1 MKGSHWFLPET
12 PDVVGQLR
20 RQSAATVEGMD
31 AFAAWGHGEEGA
43 LERMR
48 AARRESDEAKR
59 ELLNALRA
67 AFVTPLEPEDA
78 FTLSRGIDRIIAHAL
93 DLVGEAEVME
103 SPPDAGVGQM
113 ADLLAQAVRK
123 IDEAIDHLGSDS
135 DAATAAAESALD
147 TERVVAQAYYQG
159 MARLLEVQDR
169 HERISRRELY
179 RRCARIGEGVVDV
192 AERIQYAIVKQT

>member
-12 PDVVGQLR
+12 PDVVGQLH
-20 RQSAATVEGMD
+20 RQAAAAADGMD
-31 AFAAWGHGEEGA
+31 AFAAWGNGDEDA
-43 LERMR
+43 LERIR
-48 AARRESDEAKR
+48 DARRNSDEAKH

-113 ADLLAQAVRK
+113 TDLLAQAMRK
-123 IDEAIDHLGSDS
+123 VEAAIAHLGSDS
-135 DAATAAAESALD
+135 DAATAAADGALE

-159 MARLLEVQDR
+159 MAGLLEVTDMR
-169 HERISRRELY
+169 ERISRRELY
-179 RRCARIGEGVVDV
+179 RRCARIGEGIVDV

>member
-20 RQSAATVEGMD
+20 RQAAATVGGMD
-31 AFAAWGHGEEGA
+31 AFAAWSHGQEGA
-43 LERMR
+43 LDRLHE
-48 AARRESDEAKR
+48 ARRDSDTAKR
-59 ELLNALRA
+59 ELLNSLRA

-93 DLVGEAEVME
+93 DLVGEAEVMD
-103 SPPDAGVGQM
+103 SPPDAGVAQM
-113 ADLLAQAVRK
+113 ADLLARAVRK
-123 IDEAIDHLGSDS
+123 LEEAIAHLGSAS
-135 DAATAAAESALD
+135 DAATAAADAALE
-147 TERVVAQAYYQG
+147 TERVVAKAYYQG
-159 MARLLEVQDR
+159 MAGLLDVEEMRV
-169 HERISRRELY
+169 RISRRELY

>member
-20 RQSAATVEGMD
+20 RQTVAMVEGMD
-31 AFAAWGHGEEGA
+31 AFAAWAHRDEGA
-43 LERMR
+43 LERLR
-48 AARRESDEAKR
+48 EARRGSDGARR

-78 FTLSRGIDRIIAHAL
+78 FALSRGIDRIVAHAL
-93 DLVGEAEVME
+93 DLVGESEVME
-103 SPPDAGVGQM
+103 SPPDAGVAQM
-113 ADLLAQAVRK
+113 ADLLGQAARK
-123 IDEAIDHLGSDS
+123 VEEAIAHLGSEP
-135 DAATAAAESALD
+135 DAATAAADGALD

-159 MARLLEVQDR
+159 MAGLLEVEDMR
-169 HERISRRELY
+169 ERISRRELY